1 MKSSIFIMKK
11 SFKAFGQWTLTLV
24 ISGACMVSLWRWM
37 GVPHAIQELHLP
49 QAHRLECASYTPFIA
64 EEGPW
69 QFGYG
74 LIIPETR
81 LDHDLQILSQ
91 KFDCIRIYSA
101 TGMEAVVPLAQ
112 KYGMKVILGA
122 WINRDPLP
130 SLTEVFKTILL
141 AQSHP
146 EAVKAIIV
154 GNETL
159 LRKEVPSSQLILY
172 IQMVKAALPEV
183 SVTYADVWEFWL
195 KYPEVAAAVDF
206 VTIHILPY
214 WEDDPIGIDHAVAHV
229 EAIRV
234 RLQNKFP
241 DKKIFIGETGWPSW
255 GRTREAAAPSP
266 LNQARF
272 IRSFVQLAESKGWE
286 YNLIEAF
293 DQPWKRFNEG
303 AVGGYWGMFTE
314 GRSAKPLFDEKIS
327 FISDWT
333 KWAAITLI
341 FFLIAIPFTWKTS
354 RSFWGATSI
363 LAFVPFLLGL
373 QTYDFNLIL
382 RNDWEWT
389 WGIFLLGL
397 GMLCLIATLRVN
409 HEKAPEKY
417 EGALFWIFNFLLVA
431 TCLCFIV
438 DGRYRSFPTF
448 AFIPGM
454 VLGIVHAQQRRSFA
468 RRRESHLQGKY
479 LLFGHVLLALGLWIL
494 ILETPLNTQA
504 VWWCALV
511 FITARSHFHLAGL
524 PFTFTLTGK
533 QPKIIHKALK
543 IILWPWWYIRQLR
556 SVLQIA
562 TVRRFLVLLALS
574 SLAFGLIRYRL
585 MESVPLSEMCYTN
598 QSGLCG
604 LRDFIGMLIYFQFF
618 GKLALGLTLI
628 ALVARQRKNWQSA
641 AIVLGVAGLLLY
653 NFDLAAAVL
662 ALNLFT
668 LISLKSGHNK
678 STSTTARN

>member
-1 MKSSIFIMKK
+1 MKSCMLMKN
-11 SFKAFGQWTLTLV
+11 SFKTLGQWILTLL
-24 ISGACMVSLWRWM
+24 ISGICMVSLWRWAASH
-37 GVPHAIQELHLP
+37 HAIQETRLP
-49 QAHRLECASYTPFIA
+49 QEHRLECASYTPFIG

-69 QFGYG
+69 QLATG
-74 LIIPETR
+74 LIIPEPR

-101 TGMEAVVPLAQ
+101 TGMDAVLPLAQ
-112 KYGMKVILGA
+112 KYGIKVILGA
-122 WINRDPLP
+122 WINRDPLA

-146 EAVKAIIV
+146 DAVKAIVV

-172 IQMVKAALPEV
+172 IQMIKASLPQAP
-183 SVTYADVWEFWL
+183 VTYADVWEFWL

-214 WEDDPIGIDHAVAHV
+214 WEDAPIGIDHAVEHV
-229 EAIRV
+229 EAIRT

-255 GRTREAAAPSP
+255 GRTREAASPSP

-272 IRSFVQLAESKGWE
+272 IRGFVQLAESKGWE

-314 GRSAKPLFDEKIS
+314 GRRAKPLFDEKIS

-333 KWAAITLI
+333 KWAALTLI
-341 FFLIAIPFTWKTS
+341 FFLIAIPFAWKTP
-354 RSFWGATSI
+354 RSFWGATAI
-363 LAFVPFLLGL
+363 LTFVPFLLGL
-373 QTYDFNLIL
+373 QLYDFDLIL

-417 EGALFWIFNFLLVA
+417 EGALFWIFNFLLIT

-454 VLGIVHAQQRRSFA
+454 VLGVVHAQQRRSFA
-468 RRRESHLQGKY
+468 RRRETPLQGKY
-479 LLFGHVLLALGLWIL
+479 LLFGHALIVLALWIL
-494 ILETPLNTQA
+494 ILETPLNAQA

-524 PFTFTLTGK
+524 PFTFTLTGT
-533 QPKIIHKALK
+533 QSKIIHRSLE

-556 SVLQIA
+556 SALQIA
-562 TVRRFLVLLALS
+562 TVRRFLILLTLS
-574 SLAFGLIRYRL
+574 GLTFGLVRYRL
-585 MESVPLSEMCYTN
+585 MESVPLAEMCYTN
-598 QSGLCG
+598 QSTWCG

-618 GKLALGLTLI
+618 GKLALGLTLL
-628 ALVARQRKNWQSA
+628 ALVARHRKTWQAA
-641 AIVLGVAGLLLY
+641 AIVLGMAGLLLY

-662 ALNLFT
+662 ALNLF
-668 LISLKSGHNK
+668 LLSSPGKGNS
-678 STSTTARN
+678 